1 MGQALQTAVNR
12 QRLLLSSRLSGLMSK
27 LAEQCRAVWPDRTS
41 LEDLLVREF
50 EIQPYCKYLYALD
63 DKAHQITSNVS
74 RTGLMPESFGRDRSD
89 RPYLKDAITGKTFTL
104 SNAYISRNA
113 RRPSLTAIQ
122 RITDGQGGLLGYIGI
137 DFDLRELPLT
147 REVYREPEKWT
158 QIKGDP
164 AIRGGL
170 FMQQRIESA
179 MDKRIDEVLD
189 LMVELIQG
197 YGVFHAKLHLS
208 SSRATLWQMDDP
220 YRYQIL
226 DIDDLTNPGI
236 VMAWGTHAYP
246 KDAAIPMDKIRD
258 VFNTIRQL
266 RFMDE
271 TIYLRAGSLNIF
283 NGMVGLNFSC
293 DGSHYMPWTEFLDK
307 NVGFWLGSEDEE
319 EEPT

>member
-1 MGQALQTAVNR
+1 MGEALQTAVKR
-12 QRLLLSSRLSGLMSK
+12 QLLLLSSRLSVLLSRLSVK
-27 LAEQCRAVWPDRTS
+27 CAAVWPDRS
-41 LEDLLVREF
+41 GLETLLLREL
-50 EIQPYCKYLYALD
+50 EIQPYCKYLYVLD
-63 DKAHQITSNVS
+63 DRAHQITSNVS
-74 RTGLMPESFGRDRSD
+74 AKGLMPESFGRDRSD
-89 RPYLKDAITGKTFTL
+89 RPYLKYALAGDSFSL

-122 RITDGQGGLLGYIGI
+122 RITDDKGALLGFIGA

-147 REVYREPEKWT
+147 REVYKEPEQWQ

-170 FMQQRIESA
+170 FAQQRIESA

-189 LMVELIQG
+189 LMVELIKG

-226 DIDDLTNPGI
+226 DINDLTDPGI
-236 VMAWGTHAYP
+236 CMAWGTHEYP
-246 KDAAIPMDKIRD
+246 KDAAIPADKIRD
-258 VFNTIRQL
+258 VFYTIREL

-271 TIYLRAGSLNIF
+271 TLYLRAGSLNIF
-283 NGMVGLNFSC
+283 NGIVGLNFSC
-293 DGSHYMPWTEFLDK
+293 DGSHYMPWAEFLDK
-307 NVGFWLGSEDEE
+307 KLGFWLGSSRQNMPE
-319 EEPT
+319 

>member
-12 QRLLLSSRLSGLMSK
+12 QRLLLSSRLSGLLSK
-27 LAEQCRAVWPDRTS
+27 LSEECRSVWPDRTA
-41 LEDLLVREF
+41 LEKLLVKEY
-50 EIQPYCKYLYALD
+50 EIQPYCKYLYILD
-63 DKAHQITSNVS
+63 DKARQISSNVS
-74 RTGLMPESFGRDRSD
+74 RKGLRPKNFGRDRSE
-89 RPYLKDAITGKTFTL
+89 RPYMKDAIAGAVFSL
-104 SNAYISRNA
+104 SNAYISRNK

-122 RITDGQGGLLGYIGI
+122 RIQDENGVLLGYIGV

-147 REVYREPEKWT
+147 REVYKEPEQWK

-170 FMQQRIESA
+170 FAQQRIESA

-189 LMVELIQG
+189 MLVELIQG

-220 YRYQIL
+220 YRYKIL
-226 DIDDLTNPGI
+226 DIDDLTDPGI
-236 VMAWGTHAYP
+236 CMAWGTYDYP
-246 KDAAIPMDKIRD
+246 KDASIPMDRVRD
-258 VFNTIRQL
+258 VFNTLRQL

-293 DGSHYMPWTEFLDK
+293 DGSHYIPWAEFLDK
-307 NVGFWLGSEDEE
+307 KLDFWLGTNNLESDE
-319 EEPT
+319 

>member
-12 QRLLLSSRLSGLMSK
+12 QRLLLSSRLSGLLSRLSAK
-27 LAEQCRAVWPDRTS
+27 CAAVWPERS
-41 LEDLLVREF
+41 ELEKLLVSEL
-50 EIQPYCKYLYALD
+50 EIQPYCKYLYVLD
-63 DKAHQITSNVS
+63 DRAQQITSNVS
-74 RTGLMPESFGRDRSD
+74 RKGLMPESYGRDRSD
-89 RPYLKDAITGKTFTL
+89 RPYLKYALAGESFSL

-122 RITDGQGGLLGYIGI
+122 RVLDDKSVLLGYIGV

-147 REVYREPEKWT
+147 REVYKEPEQWK

-170 FMQQRIESA
+170 FAQQRIESA

-189 LMVELIQG
+189 MLVELIQG

-220 YRYQIL
+220 YRYKIL
-226 DIDDLTNPGI
+226 DIDDLTDPGI
-236 VMAWGTHAYP
+236 CMAWGTHDYP
-246 KDAAIPMDKIRD
+246 EDASIPMERVRD

-293 DGSHYMPWTEFLDK
+293 DGSHYIPWAEFLDK
-307 NVGFWLGSEDEE
+307 KLDFWLGTNNLEADE
-319 EEPT
+319 